1 MIQRIQSIWLLSVVA
16 CAVLSF
22 FLPFAYSAEGGMLVG
37 LTAQSHWYLFLLT
50 LAIGLAS
57 LIVIFLYHDRKLQ
70 LTICMYTCLAT
81 FGLLAIYVLKTMNFP
96 KIGPSLFCLLVAAM
110 PIFIIM
116 SMRAIRNDMKLIEE
130 SDRLR

>member
-22 FLPFAYSAEGGMLVG
+22 FLPFSSYVEEGSPVG

-57 LIVIFLYHDRKLQ
+57 LIAIFLYHDRKLQ
-70 LTICMYTCLAT
+70 LTVCTYTCIAA
-81 FGLLAIYVLKTMNFP
+81 FGLLVIYLMHTTNLL
-96 KIGPSLFCLLVAAM
+96 ISLSLFCLLVAAM
-110 PIFIIM
+110 PIFMIM
-116 SMRAIRNDMKLIEE
+116 SIRAIRKDMKMVEE